1 MEFQEIATM
10 HTHLRKG
17 DLKVLTTAALLLSLL
32 YLFLPLSSPLP
43 YLPSIL
49 KWDVD

>member
-17 DLKVLTTAALLLSLL
+17 DLKVLTTAALLSLL
-32 YLFLPLSSPLP
+32 YLFLPFSSPLP
-43 YLPSIL
+43 YPPSIL